1 MHGGGG
7 VEHTPN
13 RQAFGRLLNS
23 SLEIVFTLSAKLEL
37 GRKGKYL
44 IFLETLRKNKK

>member
-7 VEHTPN
+7 GGGGRSGTHN

-23 SLEIVFTLSAKLEL
+23 QEL
-37 GRKGKYL
+37 YRFR
-44 IFLETLRKNKK
+44 IRFFSVEFLCSQR

>member
-1 MHGGGG
+1 MGGGG
-7 VEHTPN
+7 GGRSGTHN

-37 GRKGKYL
+37 GRKGKKL
-44 IFLETLRKNKK
+44 NFLETLRKK